1 MSDKEKQELINYK
14 INQIHEKVEKIFSWM
29 DGEKGVIATQA
40 SHGTSIK
47 WLRWIV
53 GILVLGTVGIAYAAL
68 KGVLVP

>member
-1 MSDKEKQELINYK
+1 MKDEKEDLINYK
-14 INQIHEKVEKIFSWM
+14 INDIHEKVEKIFSWI
-29 DGEKGVIATQA
+29 DGKDGLISTQA